1 MTIDHIG
8 VTVSDMPVSLTFFTK
23 ALKPLGIE
31 LVAEDNGWVGF
42 GRDGKAE
49 FWFGLDEPVTT
60 RMHIAFA
67 AKNREQVDQFYQAA
81 IDAGAKDNGL
91 PGVREQY
98 HPNYYGAFVIG
109 PDGHNI
115 EAVCHN
121 EE

>member
-8 VTVSDMPVSLTFFTK
+8 VTVSDMPVSLAFFTK

-49 FWFGLDEPVTT
+49 FWFGLDEHVTT

-115 EAVCHN
+115 ESVCHN